1 MILKYNSKLILENNN
16 AKNMNELKIKKQ
28 TVRYKGYKVNFIR
41 IQNKKDIERSI
52 SRSLEDVSVLVASLL
67 FDMPTKNTLQ
77 KLAEK
82 MDLVFLP
89 DSKKYK
95 IELVVSDDNS
105 KGLPSYWTNLGFEAY
120 IKDTETRNRFEFLD
134 YIIMKE
140 KVSEIENWVKI

>member
-89 DSKKYK
+89 DNKKYK
-95 IELVVSDDNS
+95 IIFNS
-105 KGLPSYWTNLGFEAY
+105 
-120 IKDTETRNRFEFLD
+120 
-134 YIIMKE
+134 
-140 KVSEIENWVKI
+140 